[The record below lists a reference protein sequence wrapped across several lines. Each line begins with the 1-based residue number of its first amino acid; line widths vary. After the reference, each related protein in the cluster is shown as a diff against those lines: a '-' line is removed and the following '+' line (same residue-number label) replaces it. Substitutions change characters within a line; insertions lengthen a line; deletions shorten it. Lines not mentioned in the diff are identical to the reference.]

1 MEDVLSLP
9 GRDWRGIII
18 IINNNWISN
27 ARISWEKVLNAAGER
42 DNFIGTF
49 PGQAWIKIGN

>member
-9 GRDWRGIII
+9 GRDWRGII

-27 ARISWEKVLNAAGER
+27 ARISWEKVLNAAGAR